1 MKKLLCALLLVSSL
15 VGCSKKEEPTPTSTS
30 EVVIENNVE
39 VAATKA
45 DMSGY
50 SRLTDADHRF
60 ITIEFEDLL
69 RIFEEKGTAII
80 YFGRVNC
87 PFCQRAVPVINE
99 VAKELNI
106 DVYSVNVDNAVFTMD
121 MYYAIEP
128 YIEKTFVE
136 SQGQKNFLIPELV
149 SVKDGEVQ
157 QWHISLVEDFVLDSD
172 DKEMN
177 DEQVAHLKEIYR
189 NVIMAAGN

>member
-30 EVVIENNVE
+30 EVVIENNVD
-39 VAATKA
+39 VVATKA

-50 SRLTDADHRF
+50 TRLTDADHRF

-172 DKEMN
+172 DK
-177 DEQVAHLKEIYR
+177 DVKEF
-189 NVIMAAGN
+189 